1 VDVFGNVAVI
11 KVTKERSI
19 DPGFLKGDQPHCT
32 PEFGGITG

>member
-1 VDVFGNVAVI
+1 VAVI